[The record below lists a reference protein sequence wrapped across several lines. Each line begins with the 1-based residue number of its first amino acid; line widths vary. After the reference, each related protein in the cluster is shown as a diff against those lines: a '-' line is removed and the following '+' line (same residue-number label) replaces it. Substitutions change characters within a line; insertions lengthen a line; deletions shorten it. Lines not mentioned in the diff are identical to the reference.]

1 MGGLQRID
9 RHSSLQTL
17 FRWGGVHWGPSV
29 HVIPGSFVLFPTYL
43 LTSGEEGQ
51 GGPGMEARLASQP
64 SQASLWG
71 QGAVPGMGEGIQ
83 LQRQGLHV
91 TTVSSQMAS
100 SARVLSFT
108 RCHFLWRQGR
118 GDGDPT
124 KGWLHKPALLRAREI
139 LRVGRVGSGF
149 CQTIPTEAKTRTAP
163 RCGPPIFSFPAKL
176 EQRILGT
183 QLASEL
189 QDSISFL
196 LHLPIPVTLIIQT
209 STSFV
214 GPFSHP
220 GSELLRRKKIIELG
234 RARQSLP

>member
-1 MGGLQRID
+1 M
-9 RHSSLQTL
+9 L
-17 FRWGGVHWGPSV
+17 F
-29 HVIPGSFVLFPTYL
+29 LTYL

-118 GDGDPT
+118 GDGAPT
-124 KGWLHKPALLRAREI
+124 KGWLHKPSLLRAREI

-149 CQTIPTEAKTRTAP
+149 CQTIPTEAKTRTAAV
-163 RCGPPIFSFPAKL
+163 RSTHLFISCQAGAEDHLRDSA
-176 EQRILGT
+176 RLGT
-183 QLASEL
+183 PGQHLFSPSPAHPSDSLYPTFYQLCRT
-189 QDSISFL
+189 L
-196 LHLPIPVTLIIQT
+196 LPSWV
-209 STSFV
+209 
-214 GPFSHP
+214 
-220 GSELLRRKKIIELG
+220 
-234 RARQSLP
+234 

>member
-1 MGGLQRID
+1 M
-9 RHSSLQTL
+9 L
-17 FRWGGVHWGPSV
+17 F
-29 HVIPGSFVLFPTYL
+29 LTYL

-118 GDGDPT
+118 SDGDPT
-124 KGWLHKPALLRAREI
+124 KGWLHKPSLLRAREI

-149 CQTIPTEAKTRTAP
+149 CQTIPTEAKPGQP
-163 RCGPPIFSFPAKL
+163 RCGPPIFSFPARL
-176 EQRILGT
+176 EQRITLGT
-183 QLASEL
+183 QLGSEL

-196 LHLPIPVTLIIQT
+196 LHLPIPVTLFIQL

-220 GSELLRRKKIIELG
+220 GSEHLQRKKVTELG
-234 RARQSLP
+234 RTRQSLP